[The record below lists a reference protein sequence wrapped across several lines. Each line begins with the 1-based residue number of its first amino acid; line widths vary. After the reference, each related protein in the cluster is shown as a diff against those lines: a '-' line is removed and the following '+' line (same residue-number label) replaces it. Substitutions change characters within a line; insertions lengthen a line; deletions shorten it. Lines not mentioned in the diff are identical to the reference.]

1 MQHAQTALVLEEPTQ
16 EEKTTNLFFRDDTMF
31 GVCEGI
37 GEEFGFNANF
47 LRVPF
52 AAGILWNPVAI
63 VGIYLGLGAALALAR
78 WIYPKPSTVAA
89 AAPHLV
95 ADRQPVHADNAD
107 ADAEC
112 LAA

>member
-1 MQHAQTALVLEEPTQ
+1 MMQDALPAYDQDQ
-16 EEKTTNLFFRDDTMF
+16 ETRPNLFFRHDTIL

-37 GEEFGFNANF
+37 GEEFGFNPNF
-47 LRVPF
+47 LRVPL
-52 AAGILWNPVAI
+52 AAGVLWNPFAV
-63 VGIYLGLGAALALAR
+63 VGIYLALGAAFALAR

-95 ADRQPVHADNAD
+95 ADHQPVHADNAD
-107 ADAEC
+107 ADSEC